1 MSKSITRRMPMASQ
15 RLGMRKSLNSLM
27 SCGNRKAAPTEQRTR
42 IGTKPRVN
50 CVHAPEL
57 PDGGV
62 AIFPGVCDFVRNLTS
77 LQNTAGGHGELDT
90 FGTEALENHSA

>member
-1 MSKSITRRMPMASQ
+1 
-15 RLGMRKSLNSLM
+15 
-27 SCGNRKAAPTEQRTR
+27 
-42 IGTKPRVN
+42 
-50 CVHAPEL
+50 VHAPEL